1 MTTMHKIRDWLYVAS
16 FREAQDIAL
25 LKNNEIDAVL
35 HLHQSIEYDT
45 IPTLFVPVQEGFP
58 LGKHDIITGLNF
70 IAEQHAQGKK
80 VVVACGAGISR
91 SVIFAT
97 GALKMA
103 ESLTMSKAFSEVRK
117 KHERAM
123 PDELHWQSMC
133 TYFGE
138 NTDFWE
144 MWRTI
149 EL

>member
-1 MTTMHKIRDWLYVAS
+1 MHKIRDWLYVAS
-16 FREAQDIAL
+16 FRETQDLAQ
-25 LKNNEIDAVL
+25 LKNHDIGAVL
-35 HLHQSIEYDT
+35 HLHQPIEYDDIT
-45 IPTLFVPVQEGFP
+45 TQFVPVQEGYP
-58 LGKHDIITGLNF
+58 LAKQDMVNGLNF
-70 IAEQHAQGKK
+70 IRDQHAQGKK

-133 TYFGE
+133 GYFGE

>member
-1 MTTMHKIRDWLYVAS
+1 MHKIRDWLYVAS
-16 FREAQDIAL
+16 FRETQDLAQLKNQDIGA
-25 LKNNEIDAVL
+25 IL
-35 HLHQSIEYDT
+35 HLHQPVEHEGID
-45 IPTLFVPVQEGFP
+45 TLFVPVQEGFP
-58 LGKHDIITGLNF
+58 LAKNDIVRGLNF
-70 IAEQHAQGKK
+70 INEQHAQGKK

-97 GALKMA
+97 GALKMD
-103 ESLTMSKAFSEVRK
+103 ESLTMTKSFAEIRK

-133 TYFGE
+133 AYFNE
-138 NTDFWE
+138 TIDFWE

>member
-1 MTTMHKIRDWLYVAS
+1 MMHKIRDWLYVS
-16 FREAQDIAL
+16 NYRETQDIAQ
-25 LKNNEIDAVL
+25 LKNQAIGAVL
-35 HLHQSIEYDT
+35 QLHQPYEYKTIE
-45 IPTLFVPVQEGFP
+45 TLYVPVQEGFP
-58 LGKHDIITGLNF
+58 LAKNDMVRGLNF
-70 IAEQHAQGKK
+70 VTDQHAQGKH

-97 GALKMA
+97 GALKVA
-103 ESLTMSKAFSEVRK
+103 ESLTLSKAFSEIRK

-133 TYFGE
+133 AYFNE
-138 NTDFWE
+138 EMDFWE

>member
-1 MTTMHKIRDWLYVAS
+1 MHKIRDWLFVAS
-16 FREAQDIAL
+16 FRETQDLAQLENHAIG
-25 LKNNEIDAVL
+25 AVL
-35 HLHQSIEYDT
+35 QLHQSVDYDDIT
-45 IPTLFVPVQEGFP
+45 TLFVPVQEGYP
-58 LGKHDIITGLNF
+58 LVKHDMVNGLNF
-70 IAEQHAQGKK
+70 IRDQHAQGKK